1 MVKTHTFNAEGAS
14 LMPGWGTKILH
25 AVGHGQKI
33 KKGKMGLELES
44 SAPPRLPSKLFYTN
58 GRYSLKLIIL

>member
-1 MVKTHTFNAEGAS
+1 MVKTHTFNAEGTS

-25 AVGHGQKI
+25 AVGHDHKI

-44 SAPPRLPSKLFYTN
+44 SVPPRLPSKLFYTN